1 MDIDII
7 GKCPEMSIRQ
17 IWKRTRDE
25 NSHGM
30 SNGLHRFFK
39 DDISTDEGVLI
50 DKEDW
55 DHPVDLV
62 CGR

>member
-1 MDIDII
+1 MV
-7 GKCPEMSIRQ
+7 C
-17 IWKRTRDE
+17 RT
-25 NSHGM
+25 GYT
-30 SNGLHRFFK
+30 GFFK

-50 DKEDW
+50 DKEDL